1 MKKNNDTTPELA
13 TFTILNP
20 DFHAQL
26 DQSEEKEQTTDKNTS
41 NNDNLLDSTD

>member
-1 MKKNNDTTPELA
+1 MKKNNDTPELA

-26 DQSEEKEQTTDKNTS
+26 DQSVEKEQITDKNTS
-41 NNDNLLDSTD
+41 DNENLLDSTD

>member
-1 MKKNNDTTPELA
+1 MMKKNNDTPELA

-26 DQSEEKEQTTDKNTS
+26 DQSGEKEQITDENTGNS
-41 NNDNLLDSTD
+41 DNSPDSTD

>member
-1 MKKNNDTTPELA
+1 MKKNNDTPELA

-26 DQSEEKEQTTDKNTS
+26 DQRGGEEQLTDENNS
-41 NNDNLLDSTD
+41 NDDNLPDSTD

>member
-1 MKKNNDTTPELA
+1 MKKNNDTPELA

-26 DQSEEKEQTTDKNTS
+26 DQRREEEQLTDENSS
-41 NNDNLLDSTD
+41 NNDNLSDSTD